1 MIGRTIQP
9 KIGNGC
15 CLYAVSYKKQNYSV
29 WKEKLC
35 SDNVKMTSI
44 MNQNKFRKIEKK
56 LI

>member
-35 SDNVKMTSI
+35 SDSVKMTSI